1 MMDYEVAHIYYPH
14 GNIVLYP
21 SAFPIKK
28 VRFGKILKV
37 AVMDFERTQDNLNSL
52 VHIINDRIGL
62 YYNDTKSLDAL
73 RMNLD
78 QITTLK
84 AKLNIN

>member
-1 MMDYEVAHIYYPH
+1 MDYEVAHIYYPH

-21 SAFPIKK
+21 NAFPIKK

-37 AVMDFERTQDNLNSL
+37 AVMDFERAEDNLNSL
-52 VHIINDRIGL
+52 VHIINGRIGL
-62 YYNDTKSLDAL
+62 YYNDTKSLEGL

>member
-1 MMDYEVAHIYYPH
+1 MDYEVAHIYYPH

-21 SAFPIKK
+21 NAFPIKK

-37 AVMDFERTQDNLNSL
+37 AVMDFERAEDNLNSL
-52 VHIINDRIGL
+52 VYIINDRIGL
-62 YYNDTKSLDAL
+62 YYNDTKSLEGL

>member
-1 MMDYEVAHIYYPH
+1 MMNYEVAHIYYPH

-21 SAFPIKK
+21 SAFPMKK

-37 AVMDFERTQDNLNSL
+37 AVMDFERAEDNLNSL